1 MRVAISVLHKLWNV
15 GKKRLGKTFTLFSL
29 PHYPCLYQSIWSA
42 RHSLVKLKSGETVK
56 RNKHSI
62 CSFLRSYKF
71 GPVLLIKTILK
82 ILNLFLSFIA
92 TLTDAKDWDGLK
104 PILYLLSFYK
114 AKDLP
119 SRHHLNS
126 KTNGPVLLIKIV
138 FRLWPV
144 ANDGKPV
151 EID

>member
-1 MRVAISVLHKLWNV
+1 MKCRKKTV
-15 GKKRLGKTFTLFSL
+15 GQNFYFIQSATLSL
-29 PHYPCLYQSIWSA
+29 PLPVHMECQTFVSQTKERRDGEKEQTLY
-42 RHSLVKLKSGETVK
+42 LL
-56 RNKHSI
+56 
-62 CSFLRSYKF
+62 FLRSYKF
-71 GPVLLIKTILK
+71 GPVLLIKTILR